1 MQFSI
6 ESIDKVC
13 GSLLSR
19 VSINDFPGDELFF
32 QKPDWLQFIQDIQL
46 AKHFVSERIPIFTD
60 PQFVASSERGRCPEQ
75 YVKTNAAINAH
86 IMANCIAGLGI
97 LITKDVATSVMSNY
111 HLQLCLGS
119 CQ

>member
-60 PQFVASSERGRCPEQ
+60 RIRIFD
-75 YVKTNAAINAH
+75 NDINQN
-86 IMANCIAGLGI
+86 IC
-97 LITKDVATSVMSNY
+97 SNSME
-111 HLQLCLGS
+111 HHNIINP
-119 CQ
+119 